1 MTDPGYLWRWEGCR
15 RGFSEDRVGR
25 GKEDFS
31 RGSSPYPWMEKGLT
45 KKTAYYTYIGIMAL
59 VFTFVERLRKVC

>member
-45 KKTAYYTYIGIMAL
+45 RKPVYYTYIEIMIS
-59 VFTFVERLRKVC
+59 VFTLVER